1 MNLLPANQVFSV
13 EQFPTLQKK
22 VVRQVNR
29 EAASLLAIEAL
40 ANQIMDLSS
49 SNMSRGKAELIQQYA
64 EAITYNLEHA
74 RDRLGRFAINLNDIS
89 LKEPQR

>member
-1 MNLLPANQVFSV
+1 MDLLPANQVFSV

-40 ANQIMDLSS
+40 ANQIMDLIPIC
-49 SNMSRGKAELIQQYA
+49 K
-64 EAITYNLEHA
+64 
-74 RDRLGRFAINLNDIS
+74 INWSD
-89 LKEPQR
+89 